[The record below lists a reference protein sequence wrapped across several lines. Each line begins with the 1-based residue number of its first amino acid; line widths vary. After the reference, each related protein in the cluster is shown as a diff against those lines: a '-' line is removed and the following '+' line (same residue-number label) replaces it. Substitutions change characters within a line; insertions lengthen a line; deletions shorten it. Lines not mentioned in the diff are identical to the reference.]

1 MPVGRPFSATNPG
14 NPKGRPPAAI
24 DIAALARQ
32 HGPRCIQVLAEMLE
46 DPDRKVRGFAAQALL
61 DRGFGKPKQPVEA
74 EGAPSIGLLHLIAC
88 KEVQAEIERALA
100 AGNGTAPPVID
111 GEPASE
117 ENTTEPQQHEP
128 IDILA
133 PAKE

>member
-1 MPVGRPFSATNPG
+1 MGRTSTSWRPGTSGNPGGRPRGIEARCREFTDEALQALRAALQNP
-14 NPKGRPPAAI
+14 RERVQAAAI
-24 DIAALARQ
+24 
-32 HGPRCIQVLAEMLE
+32 
-46 DPDRKVRGFAAQALL
+46 LL
-61 DRGFGKPKQPVEA
+61 DRGWGKPVQPVQD
-74 EGAPSIGLLHLIAC
+74 EGQTSIGVLHLIAAR
-88 KEVQAEIERALA
+88 EVSEEIERALA